1 MNPVYTAESVAMGHP
16 DKVCDQISD
25 RILDRLLALDAN
37 SRVAVETA
45 VKTGLVVLLG
55 EVTADA
61 RPDYTGWVRELLA
74 ELGYDREGLGF
85 SSEGVGVVNA
95 IEAQSPDIARGV
107 DREEGELGAGDQ
119 GIMIGYACDETEAL
133 MPAPQLYAHR
143 LMARQAE
150 LRARGELSWLRPD
163 AKCQLSVRYAEG
175 QPVGLSKVVV
185 SLQHDPE
192 ADPAAEREAV
202 VEQLLRPVLPGGW
215 LPDSEHILINPTGR
229 FVVGGPKGDAGVTG
243 RKIIQDTYGPL
254 CPHGGGGFS
263 GKDATKVDRSATYMA
278 RYAAK
283 NLVAAGLARRAEV
296 RLAYAIGV
304 AEPVMVAVDTFGTGA
319 ASDERLA
326 SALREVFDFTPRGCI
341 DTLDLQRPV
350 FTETARF
357 GHFGRSGPE
366 FTWERTDRAEALRAA
381 LG

>member
-1 MNPVYTAESVAMGHP
+1 
-16 DKVCDQISD
+16 
-25 RILDRLLALDAN
+25 
-37 SRVAVETA
+37 VE
-45 VKTGLVVLLG
+45 
-55 EVTADA
+55 E
-61 RPDYTGWVRELLA
+61 
-74 ELGYDREGLGF
+74 
-85 SSEGVGVVNA
+85 
-95 IEAQSPDIARGV
+95 
-107 DREEGELGAGDQ
+107 
-119 GIMIGYACDETEAL
+119 
-133 MPAPQLYAHR
+133 
-143 LMARQAE
+143 
-150 LRARGELSWLRPD
+150 
-163 AKCQLSVRYAEG
+163 
-175 QPVGLSKVVV
+175 
-185 SLQHDPE
+185 
-192 ADPAAEREAV
+192 
-202 VEQLLRPVLPGGW
+202 LLRPVLPGGW